1 MTSKAVSRVT
11 AKKQALRVK
20 ANIYTYKYMPLNTYQ
35 ILHHC
40 HFRHIRFVKKIDIY
54 W

>member
-20 ANIYTYKYMPLNTYQ
+20 ANIYTYKYRYALEHVSNSPPLP
-35 ILHHC
+35 
-40 HFRHIRFVKKIDIY
+40 F
-54 W
+54 